1 MPMDEDYGF
10 NRESMGSKEHR
21 KKEQLKLEELD
32 AIVKQLQQEV
42 EQLKID
48 QAMLE
53 LKVQQNS

>member
-1 MPMDEDYGF
+1 MPMDADYGF
-10 NRESMGSKEHR
+10 NRESMGSRERR